1 MNRLLG
7 WFNIILKRQ
16 KKFKRWQR
24 IVTALA
30 AIMTF
35 VTTYAL
41 ILPAITVEKNST
53 EMVGGLHLEQTV
65 ERDDF
70 MEENAPEPNGVSI
83 DEEIRATADETD
95 AEIPDYDESQEEAAP
110 QVKTLNASGSDYTV
124 ILTYDESSRIPEEAD
139 LTVSEIDQESEEYQN
154 YLYETKKAMGIEEE
168 EALPNYAA
176 RFFDIK
182 ILVNNEEFIPESG
195 VNVEITYAEPLAE
208 YPDTEVNAVHFSD
221 ESAEAEVIE
230 ASTADVTADG
240 NATVEFTAES
250 FSVYGVIYTVDF
262 LWEVDGNRIETKKA
276 DAHLKKRF

>member
-70 MEENAPEPNGVSI
+70 MEENADSEKHLSFSQMMRAHESTPE
-83 DEEIRATADETD
+83 
-95 AEIPDYDESQEEAAP
+95 
-110 QVKTLNASGSDYTV
+110 KTLIRMLIMEIWLARWCGS
-124 ILTYDESSRIPEEAD
+124 
-139 LTVSEIDQESEEYQN
+139 
-154 YLYETKKAMGIEEE
+154 
-168 EALPNYAA
+168 
-176 RFFDIK
+176 
-182 ILVNNEEFIPESG
+182 
-195 VNVEITYAEPLAE
+195 
-208 YPDTEVNAVHFSD
+208 
-221 ESAEAEVIE
+221 
-230 ASTADVTADG
+230 
-240 NATVEFTAES
+240 
-250 FSVYGVIYTVDF
+250 
-262 LWEVDGNRIETKKA
+262 
-276 DAHLKKRF
+276 